1 VRCSRCRQANPREA
15 RFCLQCGS
23 ELGVEC
29 ADCGATLP
37 IGAKFC
43 LECGAPVEG
52 GPAPAGYTPRHLSEQ
67 ILAVREALVGERKQV
82 TVLFCDI
89 VHSSA
94 LAGELGAEG
103 FHELVDRFFAVAL
116 EEVHRY
122 EGTVNQFLGDGF
134 MALFGAPIAH
144 EDHARRA
151 VLAGLGIAERAP
163 VELRIGLNSGAVV
176 VGAIGDDLRMDYT
189 AFGDTTILAAR
200 LQTAAQPG
208 ELLLS
213 RETAALV
220 RGYFEFEE
228 VAPVAVKER
237 TVHPL
242 RVVGLGPR
250 TSPLDQSESLS
261 PFSGRERELE
271 ALRAALAS
279 VVAGE
284 GGQVVGLVGEPGI
297 GKSRLVFE
305 FCRLGEE
312 QATVLEGRCLS
323 YGSAIP
329 YGPVLDLVRSA
340 CGIAVHDD
348 PAQVERKLGV
358 TLAALGLEPEH
369 GRYHLPAL
377 GVAIERLDAL
387 DAPTIKG
394 RTLEALRSLLLAEAE
409 RRPLI
414 VLVEDVHWIDRT
426 SEEVLDELV
435 SEAPSTAILLVTTC
449 RPGYTAPW
457 IDRSFATQIALRPLP
472 AEASE
477 RIVSWLLGE
486 AADAETAALAA
497 RGEGNPFFL
506 EELARAM
513 RQELDTSVPQTVQD
527 VLAARIDRL
536 SATQKAA
543 VQVAAVLGREFP
555 LSLIAEVWSGEA
567 SLLPDLEELKRLEFL
582 RERRGAEERRFVFTH
597 ALTREVAYDSL
608 LAARQRELHGRA
620 GVVIERLYA
629 DRLYEQY
636 ELLAHHY
643 ARSSDLERAAD
654 YVELANGKARIQQAA
669 EEAVAYFYEARAIL
683 ERLPDSETNRRRRLA
698 LVLDQ
703 LNVFHY
709 LWRLDEYLELL
720 REHEQL
726 AIALGDPRLLGKFQV
741 AISFHELRR
750 GEYETAFELAGRALP
765 LCLEAHDAEAVSA
778 VYNSEAWCYAML
790 GDHER
795 ALECHEKACQELPL
809 AFNPE
814 WHMYI
819 YGGAAV
825 SFLMRG
831 QWDAALRKV
840 DEGVATGVERS
851 DGATVCFLSFI
862 GAWAMLEKR
871 DWTRA
876 LEYAN
881 AAIEAA
887 PSQPF
892 RAYVSAFLASAL
904 CHTGAAEQGLPVLE
918 EIVPIAK
925 SIHHEIGGAIVAW
938 RLAQAYLAVGNR
950 TRAKNVLD
958 DLLEASEH
966 SKAPFYIGAS
976 RRCLGEIA
984 LAEGDPVAALRQL
997 EPAIELLRSI
1007 CADNELALALGA
1019 LGRTQRLLGNK
1030 MAAQANLDEAI
1041 AILDRLGTLEEPDRL
1056 RRGTEALPTV

>member
-1 VRCSRCRQANPREA
+1 M
-15 RFCLQCGS
+15 
-23 ELGVEC
+23 EC
-29 ADCGATLP
+29 VGCGAALP

-43 LECGAPVEG
+43 LECGVPVEV
-52 GPAPAGYTPRHLSEQ
+52 GPSPAGYTPRYMSEQ
-67 ILAVREALVGERKQV
+67 ILAARKALEGERKQV

-89 VHSSA
+89 VRSSA

-122 EGTVNQFLGDGF
+122 EGTVNQFLGDGL
-134 MALFGAPIAH
+134 MALFGAPLAH

-151 VLAGLGIAERAP
+151 VLTGLGIAERAP
-163 VELRIGLNSGAVV
+163 VEVRIGLNSGAVV
-176 VGAIGDDLRMDYT
+176 VGSIGDDLRMDYT

-200 LQTAAQPG
+200 LQAAAQPG
-208 ELLLS
+208 EVLVS

-228 VAPVAVKER
+228 VVPVEVKER

-242 RVVGLGPR
+242 RVAGVGPR
-250 TSPLDQSESLS
+250 TSPLDQIESLS

-312 QATVLEGRCLS
+312 QATVLEGRCLT
-323 YGSAIP
+323 YGNAIP
-329 YGPVLDLVRSA
+329 YGPVLDLIRSA
-340 CGIAVHDD
+340 CGIAVRDD
-348 PAQVERKLGV
+348 PELIEKKLRM
-358 TLAALGLEPEH
+358 TLAALELKLDH
-369 GRYHLPAL
+369 GDYLLHAM
-377 GVAIERLDAL
+377 GIAAERLDAL

-394 RTLEALRSLLLAEAE
+394 RTLEALRSLLLAEAA

-426 SEEVLDELV
+426 SEDVLDELV
-435 SEAPSTAILLVTTC
+435 SEVPSTALLLITTC

-457 IDRSFATQIALRPLP
+457 IDKSFATQIALRPLP
-472 AEASE
+472 ADASG
-477 RIVSWLLGE
+477 RIVSQLLGDT
-486 AADAETAALAA
+486 ADARTAALVA

-506 EELARAM
+506 EELARAA
-513 RQELDTSVPQTVQD
+513 REQLDTNVPQTVEG

-536 SATQKAA
+536 GATQKAA

-555 LSLIAEVWSGEA
+555 LSLIDEVWSGET
-567 SLLPDLEELKRLEFL
+567 SLLADLEELKRLEFL
-582 RERRGAEERRFVFTH
+582 RERRGGDERRFVFKH
-597 ALTREVAYDSL
+597 ALTREVAYDTL
-608 LAARQRELHGRA
+608 LEARRRELHGRA
-620 GVVIERLYA
+620 GAVIERLYA

-643 ARSSDLERAAD
+643 ARSSDAERAAQ
-654 YVELANGKARIQQAA
+654 YLELANRKACTQQAA
-669 EEAVAYFYEARAIL
+669 EEAVAYFYETLAIL
-683 ERLPDSETNRRRRLA
+683 ERLPDSEENRRRRLG
-698 LVLDQ
+698 LVLAQ
-703 LNVFHY
+703 LNVFHF
-709 LWRLDEYLELL
+709 LWRLDEYLELCL
-720 REHEQL
+720 AHKQL
-726 AIALGDPRLLGKFQV
+726 ALALGDPALLGRLHV
-741 AISFHELRR
+741 AIAFHEMRR
-750 GEYETAFELAGRALP
+750 GEYETGLELAGQALP
-765 LCLEAHDAEAVSA
+765 LCLEAHDAEAMSA
-778 VYNSEAWCYAML
+778 VYDTQAWTYMML
-790 GDHER
+790 GNHAR
-795 ALECHEKACQELPL
+795 ALECYEKACEQLPL

-814 WHMYI
+814 WRMYI
-819 YGGAAV
+819 YGGAAC

-831 QWDAALRKV
+831 QWDATLRKV
-840 DEGVATGVERS
+840 EEGIATGVERS
-851 DGATVCFLSFI
+851 DRATICFLSFI
-862 GAWAMLEKR
+862 GAWAMLERR

-881 AAIEAA
+881 AGIEAA
-887 PSQPF
+887 PSQLF

-904 CHTGAAEQGLPVLE
+904 CHTGSAEQGLPILE

-925 SIHHEIGGAIVAW
+925 SIHHEIGGAIIAW
-938 RLAQAYLAVGNR
+938 RLAQAHLAIGNR
-950 TRAKNVLD
+950 SRAKDVLGE
-958 DLLEASEH
+958 LLEASEH
-966 SKAPFYIGAS
+966 SKAPFYIGGS

-984 LAEGDPVAALRQL
+984 LAEGDPVEALRQL
-997 EPAIELLRSI
+997 EPAIELLRRTGS
-1007 CADNELALALGA
+1007 DNELALALGA
-1019 LGRTQRLLGNK
+1019 LGRTQRVLGK
-1030 MAAQANLDEAI
+1030 EETARANIDEAI

-1056 RRGTEALPTV
+1056 RQEREALPAA